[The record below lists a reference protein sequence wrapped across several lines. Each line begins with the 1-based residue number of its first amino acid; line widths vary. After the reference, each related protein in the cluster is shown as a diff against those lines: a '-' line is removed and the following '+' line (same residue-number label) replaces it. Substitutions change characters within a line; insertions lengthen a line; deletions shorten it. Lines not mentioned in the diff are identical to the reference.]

1 MSAASAKK
9 TTAKTPDTRQ
19 RLLEAAREE
28 FGARGIEAA
37 TTRGIAQRAGCN
49 EVTLFRHFESKQGLL
64 AAVVQGTSMEF
75 CAMCDCDGECSGD
88 LRADFGEFARV
99 YNDALEHF
107 EGIARALIGECRRQP
122 VLSKELIGDG
132 LEPLHRK
139 IAAYLE
145 QRKTE
150 GVVRA
155 DLDAMVFAEVF
166 TSSLMGGLLRR
177 TSGFSDMARES
188 WLRETVEIFVRGIER
203 IG

>member
-1 MSAASAKK
+1 MCAAPAKK
-9 TTAKTPDTRQ
+9 TAAKTPDTRQ

-64 AAVVQGTSMEF
+64 AAVVQGTSEEF
-75 CAMCDCDGECSGD
+75 CAMCGCEGECSGE
-88 LRADFGEFARV
+88 LRADLGEFARV

-132 LEPLHRK
+132 LEPLHRN

-145 QRKTE
+145 QRKAD
-150 GVVRA
+150 GVVRV

-177 TSGFSDMARES
+177 TSGFSDMDRDS
-188 WLRETVEIFVRGIER
+188 WLQETVEIFVRGIEH
-203 IG
+203 IE